1 MMSYFSRLVQGYGGS
16 QVNGRWIETPGGHRD
31 LCVEVTGRSAF
42 ASATGIHPA
51 AGRIPA
57 PSSRGR
63 ALGVLGEQPG
73 LVFERAQSKVPDL
86 VGLAWQLAHSPNT
99 MIISGTSSLDYLRE
113 NAAAGDV
120 RLDAEALAALDA
132 AVRLPKERLT
142 DKVRD
147 AAVSRAPVFGI
158 LLSTVIGA
166 VGSISNLC
174 SMPSIVLFRGAGGHA
189 PGRLP

>member
-1 MMSYFSRLVQGYGGS
+1 
-16 QVNGRWIETPGGHRD
+16 
-31 LCVEVTGRSAF
+31 
-42 ASATGIHPA
+42 
-51 AGRIPA
+51 
-57 PSSRGR
+57 
-63 ALGVLGEQPG
+63 LGVLGEQPG
-73 LVFERAQSKVPDL
+73 LVFERAQSRVPDL